1 MLLHC
6 TPAVRC
12 SMFVVDMIHK
22 ATCCL
27 IFITRAVRGRLSL
40 SCMLPVDMTPC
51 EFVRARMCHA
61 GKVYVGRELDV
72 LIIVYLDSLLNDP
85 VDTADVA
92 MNPHRPQYIQ
102 SIKTPLPPT
111 LHTCVCVVL

>member
-6 TPAVRC
+6 TSAVRC
-12 SMFVVDMIHK
+12 RMFIVGMIHK
-22 ATCCL
+22 VTCCL
-27 IFITRAVRGRLSL
+27 IFNTRAVRGRLSI
-40 SCMLPVDMTPC
+40 SCMLPVGMTPSQ
-51 EFVRARMCHA
+51 FVHARMCHA

-92 MNPHRPQYIQ
+92 MNPHRQQYIQ
-102 SIKTPLPPT
+102 SIKTCL
-111 LHTCVCVVL
+111 LC